1 MWLEHQATRLSPEPR
16 PDGKTFLESDPPELP
31 ELASPP
37 KSKKGK
43 RARASSPRSARASSP
58 RSVPRDTQNVSQAEA
73 QVLHHLVTPDVIQA
87 LDAVVARAD
96 ASGQLESLT
105 FRELRNQIEHE
116 LDMEKDAL
124 HEAKNCVKQLI
135 EERLMGMGTQPQASQ
150 APDPENP
157 REHPSSQ
164 TVGSPVSAP
173 HATEDATLVQA
184 HPKFSN
190 LSKSIFPA

>member
-1 MWLEHQATRLSPEPR
+1 
-16 PDGKTFLESDPPELP
+16 
-31 ELASPP
+31 
-37 KSKKGK
+37 
-43 RARASSPRSARASSP
+43 
-58 RSVPRDTQNVSQAEA
+58 VPRDTQNVSQAEA

-157 REHPSSQ
+157 REHPSTQ

-173 HATEDATLVQA
+173 HATEDATLAQT